1 MNGNESGYDEDQIK
15 KEYNSFEKTNKTP
28 NYFKEMMN
36 SLEERNNNESKSNE
50 DEIEGKSHPLKKD
63 ASSPN
68 LSGIYLKKSQKQKEN
83 EDKSQEEEKGRG
95 SCESIF
101 SSFNEFLNQQKFFF
115 EEEDDESKDINHID
129 MKELGKLINMLIK
142 FYMIWKKE
150 NKDKKLNKKENIIQ
164 RKEDQINECNISI
177 GKNFELENRINEQ
190 KCILDNLKE
199 SEEQIIKID
208 DSEKKNINLGKKVYG
223 QNNKNSQLNIKNE
236 QLVISN
242 KDLEDKKQRGK
253 NSKEKFNLIL
263 SSSEK
268 ELKNAL
274 KKKEEKE
281 AKNRCKNKNIS
292 TKLKENKRK
301 ISIEKN
307 IISVSVSVI
316 IEREKLQ
323 KSKIINKGNEKN
335 IKYNNIL
342 TERNQLISNNQKSIE
357 LNNLKND
364 LKHKDDEIKQLRNK
378 IQILENENNELRNKI
393 MTLSENEKE
402 KLDMKN
408 EIERIWNKLSIL
420 ATKSEMNIQDLKLDE
435 LLNNQKIIITKIQES
450 KSQNQNDS
458 DINGHNS
465 IIYNQSNSQIIL
477 EEIQQ

>member
-1 MNGNESGYDEDQIK
+1 MNGSRSKSGSDEEKINND
-15 KEYNSFEKTNKTP
+15 YNSFKKTNETP
-28 NYFKEMMN
+28 NYIKELMK

-50 DEIEGKSHPLKKD
+50 DEIEENSYRIKKD

-68 LSGIYLKKSQKQKEN
+68 LSGIYLKKSQKSKEN
-83 EDKSQEEEKGRG
+83 EDKSQEEEKGKR
-95 SCESIF
+95 SCESLF
-101 SSFNEFLNQQKFFF
+101 SSFNELKHFF
-115 EEEDDESKDINHID
+115 EEEEDEFKDINHID
-129 MKELGKLINMLIK
+129 MKELGKIIKMFIK

-164 RKEDQINECNISI
+164 RNEDQINKYNSNI
-177 GKNFELENRINEQ
+177 GKKFELENRISEQ
-190 KCILDNLKE
+190 KFILDNLKE
-199 SEEQIIKID
+199 SEEQKIKND
-208 DSEKKNINLGKKVYG
+208 DLENKNIILRNKVYG
-223 QNNKNSQLNIKNE
+223 QNNKNSHLDIKNE
-236 QLVISN
+236 QLMISN
-242 KDLEDKKQRGK
+242 KDLEDRKQRGE
-253 NSKEKFNLIL
+253 NSKEINLIL
-263 SSSEK
+263 SPSQK

-281 AKNRCKNKNIS
+281 AKIRCKNKNIS
-292 TKLKENKRK
+292 TKLKEKKN

-307 IISVSVSVI
+307 KISDSISVI
-316 IEREKLQ
+316 MEREKLQ

-378 IQILENENNELRNKI
+378 IQILENENNELKNKI
-393 MTLSENEKE
+393 LTLSENAKE

-420 ATKSEMNIQDLKLDE
+420 ATSSQMNIQDLKLDE
-435 LLNNQKIIITKIQES
+435 LLNNQRTIMAKIQAS
-450 KSQNQNDS
+450 NSQNQNDS

-465 IIYNQSNSQIIL
+465 IISNHLNSQIML
-477 EEIQQ
+477 EEIQ